1 MQRKKEIIVVTL
13 EDQHSYKNPFNENK
27 LSQDLS
33 NYILE
38 ECKGLNYND
47 ELELHIKTK
56 FDISREEKVNIINM
70 IRSNYGID
78 VRENVIYREHLI
90 KKNILLFI
98 FGCLFIAYSFFIED
112 VSATISEI
120 ILIIGW
126 VGIWEVVYSI
136 FFSEYKKRME
146 IKRLKQL
153 TNSRIIFFK

>member
-13 EDQHSYKNPFNENK
+13 NNKNSYKNPFNENK

-38 ECKGLNYND
+38 ECKGLNYSD
-47 ELELHIKTK
+47 ELEIHIKTK
-56 FDISREEKVNIINM
+56 FDITREEKVNIINM

-78 VRENVIYREHLI
+78 VRENVIYMDHLI

-112 VSATISEI
+112 ASATISEI

-136 FFSEYKKRME
+136 FFSEYKKRMQ

-153 TNSRIIFFK
+153 ANSRIIFFK

>member
-1 MQRKKEIIVVTL
+1 MKKSKQIILVTL
-13 EDQHSYKNPFNENK
+13 NDQNSYKNPFNENK

-47 ELELHIKTK
+47 ELEIHVKTK
-56 FDISREEKVNIINM
+56 FDITREEKVYIINM

-78 VRENVIYREHLI
+78 VRENVIYMDHLI
-90 KKNILLFI
+90 KKNVVLFI
-98 FGCLFIAYSFFIED
+98 LGCLFIAYSFFIED
-112 VSATISEI
+112 VAAIISEI

-136 FFSEYKKRME
+136 FFSEYKKRIE
-146 IKRLKQL
+146 INRLKQL
-153 TNSRIIFFK
+153 ANSRIVFFK